1 MLGLDLSFAAD
12 VPPERI
18 QKAVDYVHQR
28 YRDLQGRS
36 GQLSKERLLTYL
48 ALSLADDYLH
58 DQGKLMQLET
68 TLQQLLSKIDSPEKK
83 IYEPWE
89 VSDWRCVFEP
99 IKRKKGSFQPSCVQA
114 LDSRRSLMDCSQPP
128 LNLRGSK

>member
-1 MLGLDLSFAAD
+1 MPGYNLTVLGLDLSFAAD
-12 VPPERI
+12 VPPVRI
-18 QKAVDYVHQR
+18 QKAVDFVLQR

-68 TLQQLLSKIDSPEKK
+68 TLQQLLSKIDSPEK
-83 IYEPWE
+83 
-89 VSDWRCVFEP
+89 
-99 IKRKKGSFQPSCVQA
+99 
-114 LDSRRSLMDCSQPP
+114 
-128 LNLRGSK
+128 